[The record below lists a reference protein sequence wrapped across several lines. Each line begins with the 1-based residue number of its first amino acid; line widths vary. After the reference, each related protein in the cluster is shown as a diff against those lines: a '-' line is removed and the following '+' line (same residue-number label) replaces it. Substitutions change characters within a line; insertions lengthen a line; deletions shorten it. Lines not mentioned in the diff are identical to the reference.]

1 MSTLEE
7 LGNQAY
13 QKALWN
19 DFKGAITILD
29 KAIAKYPRDPRL
41 YNNRC
46 YSYCRLKDYKSALSE
61 AEFMVKEFPSFSKGY
76 YRKAEILI
84 EMKRYIEAEL
94 VLHEIL
100 KLEPNCQEAKFLLS
114 EVQLMLLCSGGKYSV
129 HDSIRALQ
137 LTNFN
142 TEQAKAFLEVGGM
155 KGANSYDKNDIYYSD
170 EELEEPSTSSAPVAK
185 VTTEEGEYDPY
196 VDPSNPFKS
205 NSIWVGNVTKK
216 ITEDSIK
223 PIFSKFGKIKSIIV
237 QHQNFCAFVNYME
250 PSMAANAMKKFQ
262 QNYPVADT
270 VLVIRY
276 PDNAKANAMMF
287 GNKKNG
293 IKIK

>member
-13 QKALWN
+13 QKAVWN
-19 DFKGAITILD
+19 DFQGAITILD
-29 KAIAKYPRDPRL
+29 KAIAKHPRDPRL

-46 YSYCRLKDYKSALSE
+46 YSYCRLKDFKSALSE
-61 AEFMVKEFPSFSKGY
+61 AEYMIREFPTYSKGY
-76 YRKAEILI
+76 YRKAEIFM
-84 EMKRYIEAEL
+84 EMKKFKDAES
-94 VLHEIL
+94 VLHEII
-100 KLEPNCQEAKFLLS
+100 KLDSKCKEARFLLS
-114 EVQLMLLCSGGKYSV
+114 EVQVMLLCNGGKYSV
-129 HDSIRALQ
+129 HDAVTALN

-155 KGANSYDKNDIYYSD
+155 KGANSYDKNDIFYSD
-170 EELEEPSTSSAPVAK
+170 EEVEEPSISGAVAK
-185 VTTEEGEYDPY
+185 ATSEEGEYDPY

-205 NSIWVGNVTKK
+205 NSVWVGNVTKK
-216 ITEDSIK
+216 ITEEMIK
-223 PIFSKFGKIKSIIV
+223 PIFSKFGKIKSVIV

-262 QNYPVADT
+262 QHYPVADT
-270 VLVIRY
+270 TLVIRY
-276 PDNAKANAMMF
+276 PDNAKASTMMF

>member
-1 MSTLEE
+1 MSWDCL
-7 LGNQAY
+7 QFHFV
-13 QKALWN
+13 ALS
-19 DFKGAITILD
+19 ILKPMCHFD
-29 KAIAKYPRDPRL
+29 LI
-41 YNNRC
+41 
-46 YSYCRLKDYKSALSE
+46 ALSE

-94 VLHEIL
+94 VLNEIL
-100 KLEPNCQEAKFLLS
+100 KLEPDCQEAKFLLS
-114 EVQLMLLCSGGKYSV
+114 EVQIMLLCGGGRYSV
-129 HDSIRALQ
+129 HDSIRALK

-142 TEQAKAFLEVGGM
+142 AEQAKAFLEVGGLN
-155 KGANSYDKNDIYYSD
+155 GANSYDKNDIYYSD
-170 EELEEPSTSSAPVAK
+170 EEVEEPSTSTAAAAAAVLAK
-185 VTTEEGEYDPY
+185 PQAVVTKPQAVVTKPQAVVVTPTEEGEYDPY

-205 NSIWVGNVTKK
+205 NSIWVGNVTKS
-216 ITEDSIK
+216 ITEDLIK
-223 PIFSKFGKIKSIIV
+223 PLFSKFGKIKSIIV

-250 PSMAANAMKKFQ
+250 PSMAANAMKKFHQ
-262 QNYPVADT
+262 HYPIADT
-270 VLVIRY
+270 FLVIRY